1 MEIRVIDFE
10 ILTRHYKNYREGID
24 KINNEKDLFL
34 KKLEPFKK
42 EMNAIIASAS
52 SGIIVD
58 QKTQQQKI
66 EEFQRLQDEAV
77 EMDKQFKFQMKEMR
91 EELNSISYDE
101 LSEIITSWAESNSID
116 IVSGKMEIVFS
127 NPKFD
132 ATDSILEILKEK
144 ELFVDWVEE
153 KETV

>member
-10 ILTRHYKNYREGID
+10 ILTRHYKNYREGVD

-34 KKLEPFKK
+34 KRLEPFKK
-42 EMNAIIASAS
+42 EMNAIIAAAS

-91 EELNSISYDE
+91 EELNSVSYDE
-101 LSEIITSWAESNSID
+101 LSEIITAWAESNSID

-144 ELFVDWVEE
+144 NLFVDFVEE
-153 KETV
+153 VA